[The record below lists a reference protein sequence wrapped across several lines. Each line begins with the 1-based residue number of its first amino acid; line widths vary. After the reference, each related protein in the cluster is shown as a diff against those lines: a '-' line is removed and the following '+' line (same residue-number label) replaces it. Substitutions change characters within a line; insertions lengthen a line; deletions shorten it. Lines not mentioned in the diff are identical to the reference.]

1 MREYGTVAALPL
13 SSNLQRNW
21 QPAPQP
27 QVLRMIAS
35 GLNGRS
41 FGFHTICIT
50 YKLGS
55 RSS

>member
-13 SSNLQRNW
+13 PTCNLQRNW

-50 YKLGS
+50 
-55 RSS
+55 

>member
-1 MREYGTVAALPL
+1 MREYRTVAALPL
-13 SSNLQRNW
+13 PTCNLQRNW

-27 QVLRMIAS
+27 QALRMIAS

-50 YKLGS
+50 
-55 RSS
+55 